1 MKKAFVS
8 VLTIAL
14 VITLLPL
21 FSTNVSAADVTINGT
36 ILDGDGNPLGGVDI
50 TAEHETGT
58 TNTATSNATTGKFTL
73 TLTKTGTFTFNFE
86 KAGFGLKS
94 SYDTLNSDR
103 ELTISGTEG
112 SIKMDI
118 MMGPAYGGI
127 VGHVRNVNGDGL
139 GDAIVR
145 VMSGNKVINHTTT
158 DGNGLYSFDEG
169 DTSDRI
175 LIGTYSV
182 HVTRSDHVE
191 QTTHDIEVKEGENK
205 TVDFAL
211 ESKENTYLLGM
222 DLPHSLMVGGFILGM
237 LMIIGVSVY
246 RKRLGERLLGT
257 DEDTDADEEQPE
269 TPQRDRWGRLI

>member
-21 FSTNVSAADVTINGT
+21 FSTNVSAAPVTVDGT
-36 ILDGDGNPLGGVDI
+36 IVDGDGVPLGGVEI
-50 TAEHETGT
+50 TATPT
-58 TNTATSNATTGKFTL
+58 TDTAVTATATSNAAGGFTL
-73 TLTKTGTFTFNFE
+73 PLPDTGEYKFSFE
-86 KAGFGLKS
+86 KAGFGLKFS
-94 SYDTLNSDR
+94 FGALDTNNKMPVSGDRTLN
-103 ELTISGTEG
+103 I
-112 SIKMDI
+112 I
-118 MMGPAYGGI
+118 MGPAYGGI